1 MTIQFS
7 KQPIAVLS
15 QASFADFLSQVR
27 TRRRREQMHKTNF
40 AAIAAGAL
48 LLAGIAGWTTGSN
61 RPLQDKAST
70 AIEAQIDQELPMEE
84 CGN

>member
-15 QASFADFLSQVR
+15 DGLPKMGSGLVC
-27 TRRRREQMHKTNF
+27 TNF

-48 LLAGIAGWTTGSN
+48 ILAGIVGWTTGSN
-61 RPLQDKAST
+61 RPLQAKAST
-70 AIEAQIDQELPMEE
+70 AIEAQIDKELPMEE
-84 CGN
+84 CAN